1 MFSIWINKAKK
12 DWLEH
17 NINFYDMWKGE
28 RKMKKIKV
36 HKETAKFFK
45 LLEAT
50 LLVLIMMFGILG
62 CTSLTPF
69 SPAGWLIE
77 IMMMIMFL
85 VLTKIVEK
93 PDINNANGN
102 EQHVVQQSHG
112 KNKEDESSLLFLIIF
127 ISIVLAYSF
136 VSTFVENYN
145 LH

>member
-1 MFSIWINKAKK
+1 MEG
-12 DWLEH
+12 D
-17 NINFYDMWKGE
+17 
-28 RKMKKIKV
+28 RKVKKIKV
-36 HKETAKFFK
+36 NKETAKFFK

-69 SPAGWLIE
+69 PLAGWLIE
-77 IMMMIMFL
+77 IIMIIMFL
-85 VLTKIVEK
+85 VLKIKIEKK

-102 EQHVVQQSHG
+102 EQHVVQQLHG

-136 VSTFVENYN
+136 VSTFVGNYY